1 MHRTISKSFSFR
13 AMRWFFCLAFC
24 LCVMPLASLAQAATP
39 TTHSRTHA
47 RSHRSRRARS
57 VRAARITAR
66 HRRAAHLQRIRQS
79 RLRQTR
85 TRQSGT
91 NRANSRQTYLR
102 QAYAPASTLIAASDA
117 QSAATAPDD
126 PDSAIDA
133 ASSTY
138 VARNTASAQPLVVP
152 IPRYVP
158 APLRGSHDVLVHQ
171 NIIADVEGLGRI
183 QNDAQIHEMLTE
195 RSLVALPV
203 GATLRVDPRLP
214 VNRRYCRP
222 WTADFLT
229 NLARAHEFLFYRP
242 IQVNSAVRT
251 VQFQEHLERV
261 NGNAAPASGD
271 TASPHLTG
279 QAVDIGKKG
288 MSRREI
294 AWMRAYL
301 GELQDAGKLD
311 VEEEFQ
317 QSCFHISVYQ
327 TYEPTAL
334 PSMQPSRN
342 LIARADVPRA
352 VVSAYTA
359 PRAVPHR
366 ASLRSHRAA
375 RRRRS
380 RHVYASMVLVHP

>member
-1 MHRTISKSFSFR
+1 MSISFR

-24 LCVMPLASLAQAATP
+24 LCLMPLTTLAQAASATP
-39 TTHSRTHA
+39 AVHSRSHA
-47 RSHRSRRARS
+47 RSHRRRRARATRAV
-57 VRAARITAR
+57 VRS
-66 HRRAAHLQRIRQS
+66 RRAAHLQRIRQS

-85 TRQSGT
+85 K
-91 NRANSRQTYLR
+91 NRANARQPHAR
-102 QAYAPASTLIAASDA
+102 QAHAPVSNLVAVSDA
-117 QSAATAPDD
+117 QNAEPAMDDLGSATDT
-126 PDSAIDA
+126 
-133 ASSTY
+133 ASSTD

-183 QNDAQIHEMLTE
+183 QNDEQIREMLAE
-195 RSLVALPV
+195 RRLVALPV

-214 VNRRYCRP
+214 INRRYCRP

-288 MSRREI
+288 MSRSEI

-334 PSMQPSRN
+334 PTMQPSEN
-342 LIARADVPRA
+342 LIARADAPRA

-359 PRAVPHR
+359 PRAATHR
-366 ASLRSHRAA
+366 VSARSHRAA
-375 RRRRS
+375 RRHRS

>member
-1 MHRTISKSFSFR
+1 MD
-13 AMRWFFCLAFC
+13 
-24 LCVMPLASLAQAATP
+24 
-39 TTHSRTHA
+39 SREPET
-47 RSHRSRRARS
+47 
-57 VRAARITAR
+57 
-66 HRRAAHLQRIRQS
+66 
-79 RLRQTR
+79 
-85 TRQSGT
+85 
-91 NRANSRQTYLR
+91 
-102 QAYAPASTLIAASDA
+102 
-117 QSAATAPDD
+117 
-126 PDSAIDA
+126 DA
-133 ASSTY
+133 ASSTD

-152 IPRYVP
+152 IPLYIP

-183 QNDAQIHEMLTE
+183 QNDEQIREMLAE

-251 VQFQEHLERV
+251 VQFQQHLERV

-327 TYEPTAL
+327 TYEPYKNYEPTAL
-334 PSMQPSRN
+334 PSMQPSKN
-342 LIARADVPRA
+342 LMARADAPRA

-359 PRAVPHR
+359 LRAVPHR
-366 ASLRSHRAA
+366 TYARSHRAA